1 MISDDLEDQRAISRE
16 EAEAFAKENGLLYIE
31 TSAKSAS
38 NVDEVC
44 KINLFHFNF
53 LYLGI
58 SGIMYKY

>member
-1 MISDDLEDQRAISRE
+1 MISDDLEDQRAVSRE

-44 KINLFHFNF
+44 KLIYFILIF
-53 LYLGI
+53 YI
-58 SGIMYKY
+58 